1 MLIMFKNV
9 FKVRSLWLGLLALM
23 VSGCAGG
30 FVSSYRSEGF
40 TAQWSRSER
49 IVCIAPT
56 LRWFGDREFDDE
68 VLPISLK
75 LQPLYVKNIE
85 AYAKK
90 TRIPLEVIRPGADR
104 DELLFRYLLPL
115 KQQILRAISVQRNPL
130 NEDSQRNQVLQTYTV
145 NTLLPAECA
154 EWASKADAR
163 YVSII
168 DTYSSDE
175 RSILIHIVADLKKGQ
190 IEFQEIRGY
199 SKGLRNVTL
208 KGFIYDTLN
217 ALKQATKEER
227 K

>member
-1 MLIMFKNV
+1 MLIMFKSV
-9 FKVRSLWLGLLALM
+9 FKVRSLYLSLMAL
-23 VSGCAGG
+23 VLSGCAGG
-30 FVSSYRSEGF
+30 FVSSYRTEGF

-56 LRWFGDREFDDE
+56 IRWFEDREFDAE
-68 VLPISLK
+68 ALSVSIK
-75 LQPLYVKNIE
+75 LQPYYVNTLEK
-85 AYAKK
+85 YAKK
-90 TRIPLEVIRPGADR
+90 CRVPLDIVRPGEDR
-104 DELLFRYLLPL
+104 DALLYRYLIPL

-130 NEDSQRNQVLQTYTV
+130 NEESHQNQVLQTYTV

-199 SKGLRNVTL
+199 TAGLRNITL

-217 ALKQATKEER
+217 ALKQATKEEG